1 MALSL
6 SYCENW
12 NFGNQCKST
21 DNVDIKN
28 LDFIYREKH
37 KQKTRKTCRW
47 AFGHRPCNRKERPNR
62 GRGESQ
68 KH

>member
-21 DNVDIKN
+21 DNVDIKT

-37 KQKTRKTCRW
+37 KQK
-47 AFGHRPCNRKERPNR
+47 N
-62 GRGESQ
+62 Q
-68 KH
+68 KDLQMGIWIQTL